1 MYVFSVRPFTDLVS
15 SYPWSHWPLC
25 MDHAVK
31 TVFTTEK
38 CTVLHVIYSIN
49 PFILLHEKFLQF
61 DWLRSV
67 VFQLNSADVN
77 VWPLKS
83 ALFKMTVEELNFF
96 SIVFLLLLV
105 LDSFLIL
112 LIAKIN
118 LWFLNFCLLQWLLT
132 LSLIHMRSV
141 THCS

>member
-1 MYVFSVRPFTDLVS
+1 MFFSVRPFTDLVS

-61 DWLRSV
+61 DWLRAV
-67 VFQLNSADVN
+67 IFQLNSADVH
-77 VWPLKS
+77 V
-83 ALFKMTVEELNFF
+83 
-96 SIVFLLLLV
+96 
-105 LDSFLIL
+105 
-112 LIAKIN
+112 
-118 LWFLNFCLLQWLLT
+118 
-132 LSLIHMRSV
+132 
-141 THCS
+141 

>member
-1 MYVFSVRPFTDLVS
+1 MYVFCVRPFTDLVS

-83 ALFKMTVEELNFF
+83 ALFKMTVEELNF

-118 LWFLNFCLLQWLLT
+118 LWFLNFCFLQWLLT

-141 THCS
+141 TYCS

>member
-83 ALFKMTVEELNFF
+83 ALFKMTVEELNF

>member
-1 MYVFSVRPFTDLVS
+1 
-15 SYPWSHWPLC
+15 

-83 ALFKMTVEELNFF
+83 ALFKMTVEELNF

-118 LWFLNFCLLQWLLT
+118 L
-132 LSLIHMRSV
+132 
-141 THCS
+141 